1 MRQWLLVLGL
11 LVLGLLVLGLLAL
24 GLLAPAMVPPWFA
37 WPPAAAA
44 DQTLPSAVEPGVQE
58 QRLLPPRPPMRE
70 PGPIV
75 ARDLDCGSGAKSAG
89 TRFTLSGVIIESD
102 LPVGGADPAAH
113 WRPHLGEEVSL
124 GEVCAIARAM
134 AEDYARH
141 SGRAARALIPAQRI
155 AQGMVHI
162 RIAEPGAA
170 VPSPD

>member
-1 MRQWLLVLGL
+1 MA
-11 LVLGLLVLGLLAL
+11 LAVAL
-24 GLLAPAMVPPWFA
+24 PWFA

-44 DQTLPSAVEPGVQE
+44 GQTLPSAVEPGVQE
-58 QRLLPPRPPMRE
+58 RRLLPPRPPVPE

-75 ARDLDCGSGAKSAG
+75 ARDLDCGSLDYGSGAKSAG
-89 TRFTLSGVIIESD
+89 ARFTLSGVIIESH
-102 LPVGGADPAAH
+102 LSAGGADPAAH

-155 AQGMVHI
+155 AEGMVHI
-162 RIAEPGAA
+162 RIAEPGAV
-170 VPSPD
+170 VPSAD